1 MQEILDQQLLTLD
14 GNQFKLLYFIFN
26 KIRMEGKIDSIEGL
40 TYDIIHKEIG
50 MSRPTISKAING
62 LVTKDIVKYEKRFSR
77 FTVKW
82 GK

>member
-1 MQEILDQQLLTLD
+1 
-14 GNQFKLLYFIFN
+14 
-26 KIRMEGKIDSIEGL
+26 MEGKIDSIEGL